1 MPTLDP
7 AKAII
12 DGKMSRHGFVNDR
25 VNNDAGYASAAVGE
39 LYAAKANNIVPSTT
53 LAPAQADPTSICF
66 SIGSASA
73 TEELAEVF
81 CWTTPGTC

>member
-7 AKAII
+7 AKTII

-25 VNNDAGYASAAVGE
+25 INNDARYASAAVGE
-39 LYAAKANNIVPSTT
+39 LYSAKANDNVPSTT
-53 LAPAQADPTSICF
+53 SVSAQADPTSIC
-66 SIGSASA
+66 SSVGYASA